1 MDAQYNN
8 FLDLPTAA
16 ESANIIDSLP
26 REITNSVTGDRLKII
41 HSVADGFDSVKIQFT
56 LPPKAIGSPLHYHLN
71 FVETFEVTSG
81 KLEMSVGDAK
91 SKQIVSSGELIT
103 VEKGTPHSF
112 NNPHHEPVI
121 FVSEAQPAAEF
132 EKFIRSMYGLAN
144 DGKTNKNGM
153 PTNFLHLA
161 LILDYADLNF
171 PQVPGTL
178 QTFVRKTLVHFAGK
192 IGAENGLKKY
202 YEPKVN

>member
-1 MDAQYNN
+1 MNTLSTN

-16 ESANIIDSLP
+16 GSANIIDSLP

-41 HSVADGFDSVKIQFT
+41 HSVADGHDSVKIQFT
-56 LPPKAIGSPLHYHLN
+56 LPPKAIGAPLHYHLN

-81 KLEMSVGDAK
+81 KLEMCVGDAK
-91 SKQIVSSGELIT
+91 SKQIVESGELVT
-103 VEKGTPHSF
+103 VEKGTLHSF
-112 NNPHHEPVI
+112 NNPHIEPVT

-144 DGKTNKNGM
+144 AGKTNKDGM

-171 PQVPGTL
+171 PQVPRVL
-178 QTFVRKTLVHFAGK
+178 QTFVRKILAHFARK
-192 IGAENGLKKY
+192 IGAENGLKTY
-202 YEPKVN
+202 YEPKVS